1 MFREDH
7 SSLPLT
13 HSHTAMRVRVLR
25 LAELFPS
32 ERTWFTDCHPQDDIH
47 CTSEYLPTTTQTT
60 SVGSVNI
67 YYTRGQSSMN
77 LLHTSHYMHCCYG
90 CVCCLPVEGL
100 VMILSSTK

>member
-13 HSHTAMRVRVLR
+13 HSHTAM

-47 CTSEYLPTTTQTT
+47 CTSEYLPTTTQTS

-67 YYTRGQSSMN
+67 LYCTRCAVGTIINES
-77 LLHTSHYMHCCYG
+77 TSH
-90 CVCCLPVEGL
+90 
-100 VMILSSTK
+100 